1 MTYTPTVSSN
11 QRSSDWKQ
19 GLIQLRRRL
28 ISLPAE
34 LALQLSNH
42 PWFEKAVFYPRYQA
56 VRDRHRPHLPALTTA
71 IDQKVVDTLKRDG
84 VCRTSLEE
92 LNIPNTEAFLAAA
105 RAIFAELEAV
115 AQPGQGTLNTNFR
128 QLMTYPDL
136 FLWGLSDR
144 LLHIAENYLEVP
156 IGYDTFTCTLSVKQS
171 KEAGT
176 RLWHID
182 HEDRRMI
189 KLIVYLTDVDEES
202 GPFQYIRPEISDQLE
217 ANVPSKFD
225 FLSQT
230 ELETYLPRSAS
241 DPSQP
246 VPPEEYLISCT
257 GKAGTVLLADTARA
271 YHRGKPPMAANRHAV
286 FFGYLA
292 ARPRHPFR
300 CGRSLLTPEQLD
312 QLSKDL
318 PPKKQAAVH
327 WQAALPLAAK
337 LIPRYRYYKL

>member
-1 MTYTPTVSSN
+1 MTYTPTVSPQST
-11 QRSSDWKQ
+11 SSWKQ
-19 GLIQLRRRL
+19 RLILLRRRL

-42 PWFEKAVFYPRYQA
+42 PWFERTFFYPRYQA
-56 VRDRHRPHLPALTTA
+56 VRDRHRPQLPALTTA
-71 IDQKVVDTLKRDG
+71 IDQKIVDTLMRDG

-92 LNIPNTEAFLAAA
+92 LNIPKTQEFLTAA
-105 RAIFAELEAV
+105 RAIFAELEAISK
-115 AQPGQGTLNTNFR
+115 PGQGTLNTNFH

-156 IGYDTFTCTLSVKQS
+156 IGYDTFTCTLSIKQS

-189 KLIVYLTDVDEES
+189 KLIVYLTDVDELS

-230 ELETYLPRSAS
+230 ELEKYLPRSAT

-246 VPPEEYLISCT
+246 VSPEDYLMSYT

-271 YHRGKPPMAANRHAV
+271 YHRGKPPMATNRHAV

-300 CGRSLLTPEQLD
+300 CGRSLLNRTQLH
-312 QLSKDL
+312 QLSKNL
-318 PPKKQAAVH
+318 PATKQAAVN
-327 WQAALPLAAK
+327 WQDSLPLIMK